1 MRVAKKN
8 KAVQKKTARS
18 GMSENKA
25 AWQNSLSV
33 HRRQKR
39 RKRALEKNHFY
50 IISVSSTYVI
60 HSKMNL
66 RRTQGAYKIE
76 RKKTQHTN

>member
-1 MRVAKKN
+1 MCGYACCKKN

-33 HRRQKR
+33 HRRQK
-39 RKRALEKNHFY
+39 
-50 IISVSSTYVI
+50 
-60 HSKMNL
+60 
-66 RRTQGAYKIE
+66 
-76 RKKTQHTN
+76 KKEEGT

>member
-33 HRRQKR
+33 HHVKKKGRGHLKKSFLHNFCKFHLCYSFENESQKNSR
-39 RKRALEKNHFY
+39 GLQN
-50 IISVSSTYVI
+50 
-60 HSKMNL
+60 
-66 RRTQGAYKIE
+66 
-76 RKKTQHTN
+76 RKKENTAH